1 MLAQVF
7 VLQQVLLSHVSEN
20 FLPTKG
26 STSKGGVVKLL
37 SGQVPGIG
45 SQSTQNIIL
54 LWLTGNCGATL
65 AVKLSLRRK
74 VQSKNI
80 SNPKLNFKLF
90 FLTDVSNYCEE
101 RKIKLSVNVYIKI
114 ARNLGSNFWNFG
126 SNFLLLFSWH
136 GPYTIVGQTSPVSY
150 VLRAADNRRIA
161 TTVHFPY
168 EALCWSRFKAYSL
181 SSQRHW
187 RVLLIRERTP
197 YRQVRPRPVYN
208 SYHLSFPK

>member
-54 LWLTGNCGATL
+54 LWLTGNCGAML
-65 AVKLSLRRK
+65 AAKLSLRRK

-80 SNPKLNFKLF
+80 SNP
-90 FLTDVSNYCEE
+90 
-101 RKIKLSVNVYIKI
+101 R
-114 ARNLGSNFWNFG
+114 
-126 SNFLLLFSWH
+126 
-136 GPYTIVGQTSPVSY
+136 
-150 VLRAADNRRIA
+150 
-161 TTVHFPY
+161 
-168 EALCWSRFKAYSL
+168 
-181 SSQRHW
+181 
-187 RVLLIRERTP
+187 RERP
-197 YRQVRPRPVYN
+197 VRDCKKQIGEPDN
-208 SYHLSFPK
+208 NGMFAEEG